1 MLLAGDD
8 ASDGAMLA
16 AAALAAETSEQDR
29 ARLRVCSVGA
39 WSLVAQT
46 RAESPQAL
54 VGELEKMMALRKAST
69 SESPGAAAGSEPAAS
84 SNADKT

>member
-1 MLLAGDD
+1 
-8 ASDGAMLA
+8 MLA

-46 RAESPQAL
+46 WAESPQAL
-54 VGELEKMMALRKAST
+54 VDELEKMMALRKAST
-69 SESPGAAAGSEPAAS
+69 SESPGAAGSEPAAS